1 MKRIIV
7 ATDFSAEAE
16 NATLYAIN
24 IAKKQGYELIIFSL
38 YNLSIHALNARASTI
53 TMQDLLAIKR
63 GRLEALMA
71 NLNKTHHIQTI
82 PHFATGD
89 FYEEINRCIEIYDAD
104 LLVMG
109 MAKKSF
115 EQDLLGNTTTSAI
128 HKLKIPILSIPLEV
142 KYQGI
147 KHILFA
153 CDTAN
158 GMPNKA
164 LEGIMSFAS
173 TCGAT
178 VEIFNVMEKA
188 DAIKE
193 KADLYDFD
201 TITKDVIYYYRNIES
216 TEVIKAIKQEVLD
229 TSTDLLVMVP
239 QKHGFWDSLMHR
251 SKTRAMASGNNIPLL
266 SIPM

>member
-1 MKRIIV
+1 M
-7 ATDFSAEAE
+7 
-16 NATLYAIN
+16 
-24 IAKKQGYELIIFSL
+24 
-38 YNLSIHALNARASTI
+38 
-53 TMQDLLAIKR
+53 
-63 GRLEALMA
+63 
-71 NLNKTHHIQTI
+71 
-82 PHFATGD
+82 
-89 FYEEINRCIEIYDAD
+89 
-104 LLVMG
+104 
-109 MAKKSF
+109 
-115 EQDLLGNTTTSAI
+115 GNTTTSAI

-164 LEGIMSFAS
+164 LEGIMSLAS
-173 TCGAT
+173 TFGAT

-188 DAIKE
+188 EAIKE
-193 KADLYDFD
+193 KADMYNFD
-201 TITKDVIYYYRNIES
+201 TITTDVIYYYRNIES

-266 SIPM
+266 SIPMR